1 MSLPI
6 DDRLCGERV
15 QCYISEDEEEVEQEV
30 NRLKIEK
37 SHERQRQNQQKP
49 QTGLVYYHAFKCSH
63 TTSV

>member
-15 QCYISEDEEEVEQEV
+15 QCYISEDEDEVEQEV

-37 SHERQRQNQQKP
+37 SHEQQRQNQQRP
-49 QTGLVYYHAFKCSH
+49 QTGLVSH
-63 TTSV
+63 HN